1 MKISD
6 DLTIKEIWE
15 ACNNC
20 RLEYNINDHKESC
33 TIKGSPIAISY
44 MMAELI
50 RKIKTE
56 LDEEQFELIKK
67 IIINSTR

>member
-1 MKISD
+1 MKIND
-6 DLTIKEIWE
+6 DLTINKIMQ
-15 ACNNC
+15 ACNDC
-20 RLEYNINDHKESC
+20 RLEYKINDHKESC
-33 TIKGSPIAISY
+33 TVKGSPIAISY